1 MQAGVA
7 DIVAV
12 AEAGAQ
18 LRAAVLDAGVV
29 IWAFRHID
37 APDAAAGL
45 QLGQGEAS
53 CRAEIAVRVFRKLL
67 DIAVDGLQRLV
78 LRQDG
83 LQRFIGRDARQDLA
97 LQMPLLFLAVSGVFC
112 QQRAPP

>member
-1 MQAGVA
+1 M
-7 DIVAV
+7 I
-12 AEAGAQ
+12 
-18 LRAAVLDAGVV
+18 R
-29 IWAFRHID
+29 AFRHID

-53 CRAEIAVRVFRKLL
+53 CRAENGARRLDKDAGKQPVQARNAQQGGKRAVRVFRKLL